1 VSAPPPLE
9 SLAGPP
15 EQDVEPSRAGGFLP
29 CGSPPASVSGGPNP
43 HEAGSACLPP
53 RMAARNASFAHRQQ
67 ADRQDVGSAAA
78 NAPSWSLRGTSP
90 LLGVG
95 SAPLPPRM
103 AAPNVSLAPC
113 KGAHPAAGASAA
125 PFAAREPLRPAESR
139 VGREWQA
146 LLAAILFYTR
156 VPVPVDLPHAE
167 SLLNR
172 ATAYLPLIGGLLG
185 AVTAAVALAA
195 GLLWPPAVAVWL
207 AMTVGVLLT
216 GAFHEDGFA
225 DACDGFGG
233 GWERDRIL
241 TIMKDSRI
249 GAFGAFGTWFLL
261 SGKFLALCGL
271 VHHGGAFALA
281 GALIAGQA
289 VSRWVAVTIVW
300 RSAYVRGEA
309 GGKAKPLATG
319 LSGGSMGLATVFGGA
334 PLALLPWPAIGLGL
348 AAVFLVG
355 ESARRYFDR
364 HLGGYTGDCLGAA
377 QQAAELVFYLAVL
390 ATVPG

>member
-1 VSAPPPLE
+1 
-9 SLAGPP
+9 
-15 EQDVEPSRAGGFLP
+15 
-29 CGSPPASVSGGPNP
+29 
-43 HEAGSACLPP
+43 
-53 RMAARNASFAHRQQ
+53 
-67 ADRQDVGSAAA
+67 
-78 NAPSWSLRGTSP
+78 
-90 LLGVG
+90 
-95 SAPLPPRM
+95 M

-113 KGAHPAAGASAA
+113 KGAH
-125 PFAAREPLRPAESR
+125 L
-139 VGREWQA
+139 
-146 LLAAILFYTR
+146 LFYTR